1 MVFSSRLQLF
11 KILRILIMVKYCI
24 FQKTKKTIKL
34 SYDLLSQ
41 IYKSSTI
48 GDDAF
53 HFGVRN
59 GIRWFH
65 VSIIAKID
73 GLSISKEY
81 SKSITLK
88 SNNISTKL
96 KTDIIPY

>member
-1 MVFSSRLQLF
+1 MPKKNYL
-11 KILRILIMVKYCI
+11 VKYCI
-24 FQKTKKTIKL
+24 FQKTKKAIKL

-41 IYKSSTI
+41 ILKSSTI

-65 VSIIAKID
+65 ISIIAKID
-73 GLSISKEY
+73 GISISKEY
-81 SKSITLK
+81 RQSIILK

-96 KTDIIPY
+96 KVDIIPH